1 MSSSGS
7 PYRPPGAPVERPQ
20 DRPRGGIRWR
30 ALLAG
35 AGTDLGL
42 SVLAGIGVVI
52 AVVAS
57 GTPITDVEPALEYG
71 GGWAYW
77 TGTGAGLACS
87 VAGGYVAGR
96 VAGFAPVKH
105 GLLAILL
112 LTIALVGPIEALD
125 PGIEPLW
132 LRVSSYAASLA
143 AGALGGWL
151 AR

>member
-20 DRPRGGIRWR
+20 DRPRGGVRWR

-42 SVLAGIGVVI
+42 SVLTGIGAVI

-57 GTPITDVEPALEYG
+57 GTPIVDVERALGYG

-77 TGTGAGLACS
+77 AAMGAGLASS

-96 VAGFAPVKH
+96 VAGFAHVKH
-105 GLLAILL
+105 GLLAVLL
-112 LTIALVGPIEALD
+112 LMIALVAPVEALD

-132 LRVSSYAASLA
+132 LRVSSYTASLA
-143 AGALGGWL
+143 AGALGGRL